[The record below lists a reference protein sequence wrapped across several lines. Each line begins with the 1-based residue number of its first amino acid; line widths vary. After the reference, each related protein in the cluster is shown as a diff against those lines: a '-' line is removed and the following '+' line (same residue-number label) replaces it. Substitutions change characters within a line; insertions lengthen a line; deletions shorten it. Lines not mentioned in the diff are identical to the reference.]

1 METKNREKLL
11 MIATGTVAALWL
23 LNLLLFGP
31 LIDSW
36 HSRSAEIAKLKKE
49 IADGT
54 MMVHRESTIR
64 DRWDN
69 MRANALA
76 NNPTVA

>member
-11 MIATGTVAALWL
+11 MIWPRARWSALWL
-23 LNLLLFGP
+23 LYVLVFGP

-49 IADGT
+49 IAK
-54 MMVHRESTIR
+54 RQ
-64 DRWDN
+64 
-69 MRANALA
+69 NARPAKIHHPRPLG
-76 NNPTVA
+76 